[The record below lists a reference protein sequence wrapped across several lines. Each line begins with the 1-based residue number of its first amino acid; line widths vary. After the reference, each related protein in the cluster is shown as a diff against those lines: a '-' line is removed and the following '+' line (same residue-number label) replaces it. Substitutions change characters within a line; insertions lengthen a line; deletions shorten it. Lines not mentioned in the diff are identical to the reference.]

1 MATVVQHGGVRNTAS
16 NRNHVDTAFALS
28 GQRTLESPMQDPP
41 LTSKSTTSTLDA
53 ETYFNSLRSSR
64 TNSVYSFSRMSFSSQ
79 LSQLGSLHLPDGATL
94 SDSIASIPAAPVAA
108 KMLSNAAE
116 QISKWLQKASEVL
129 TGLDAEDDVEWAAAG
144 GREGLSEVDAAVTK
158 FENLINAYV
167 TAIENLQDRRDI
179 SSVFPKDQKELVG
192 QMEAIL
198 AGWDKIR
205 QLLRGVKSQV
215 ELAMEWEELWNHV
228 LGDIGNEMESLFKLV
243 FEMEET
249 RHKATMADTH
259 ANGTSCI
266 DMRELE
272 TIAEES
278 PNIAQTLNHR
288 MSLSQSFGASSPL
301 ASPTLNPPQEDAT
314 LMELFA
320 RMQPLRASL
329 DFLPMRLIEY
339 QRKAKTVLPTGCQEL
354 EDRWKSLEKRW
365 QKLERDAENLRK
377 ELGEDRWVVVFRNA
391 GRQLEKLCDSIERS
405 ITKLQ
410 ESIDL
415 GHQHSDPPTLA
426 KRIESYET
434 KRTHYGP
441 SVERVLAIIEKGV
454 KDRKTY
460 NGEIIKLQRETHKRW
475 ALLEADM
482 KSTDFALD
490 NLNSSRNQQL
500 RDSISTILSTDR
512 SMTESNAATPGSSP
526 ASSVAHGPV
535 GGNKNPAPRYSLNAG
550 YRPASSSDGNL
561 PTQPRRHLSQPISS
575 HPSLPRKS
583 LTSRAASESYSPARG
598 VSPSPHLPLRGTR
611 PSLSSQPQGGP
622 PKPRWKSSYKVE
634 HIDFVA
640 KKPTPVLTP
649 PNPSRRSSMS
659 FRSPSAAG
667 TYTPYQ
673 TPQNLTT
680 AAPSLP
686 HPRLSG
692 SRTSL
697 GHRQTFSSPLRAA
710 ETMPRPTNSRSRTA
724 LSHAAETTPR
734 PQNPRSRTALSQLP
748 TPPTSAIRRQS
759 FLSDLDAV
767 PSPEIDGYKH
777 GSVDEDTPSRARP
790 SRPSTSMGNNS
801 NKRTSMLPLPKRE
814 LAASGISTP
823 NSGLR
828 SGRLSAMR

>member
-1 MATVVQHGGVRNTAS
+1 MQ
-16 NRNHVDTAFALS
+16 
-28 GQRTLESPMQDPP
+28 ESS

-53 ETYFNSLRSSR
+53 ESYFNSLRSSR
-64 TNSVYSFSRMSFSSQ
+64 ANSIYSFSRMSFSSQ

-94 SDSIASIPAAPVAA
+94 SDSIVSIPAAPVAA
-108 KMLSNAAE
+108 KTLSNAAE
-116 QISKWLQKASEVL
+116 QISKWLQKAFEVL
-129 TGLDAEDDVEWAAAG
+129 SGLDAEDDVEWVAAG
-144 GREGLSEVDAAVTK
+144 GREGLSEVDAAVGK
-158 FENLINAYV
+158 FESLINAYV
-167 TAIENLQDRRDI
+167 TAVENLQERKDI
-179 SSVFPKDQKELVG
+179 SSVLAKDQKELVG
-192 QMEAIL
+192 QMEMVL
-198 AGWDKIR
+198 ADWDKSCR
-205 QLLRGVKSQV
+205 LLKGIKSQV

-228 LGDIGNEMESLFKLV
+228 LGDIGNEMELLFKLV

-249 RHKATMADTH
+249 RHKASMADAQTS
-259 ANGTSCI
+259 GTSCI

-278 PNIAQTLNHR
+278 PNVGHTLNHR
-288 MSLSQSFGASSPL
+288 ISLSQSFGTSSPL

-329 DFLPMRLIEY
+329 DFLPMKLIEY
-339 QRKAKTVLPTGCQEL
+339 QRRAKSILPTGCREL
-354 EDRWKSLEKRW
+354 EDRWKSLEERW
-365 QKLERDAENLRK
+365 KKLEGDAENLRK

-405 ITKLQ
+405 IAKLH

-415 GHQHSDPPTLA
+415 GHQHSDPPILA
-426 KRIESYET
+426 KRVENYET

-482 KSTDFALD
+482 KSMDLALD
-490 NLNSSRNQQL
+490 DLNSSRNQQL

-526 ASSVAHGPV
+526 ASSVAYGSIN
-535 GGNKNPAPRYSLNAG
+535 GNKKSAPRHSLNGNHRA
-550 YRPASSSDGNL
+550 ASASNGNL
-561 PTQPRRHLSQPISS
+561 PTQPRRHLSQPLSS
-575 HPSLPRKS
+575 NPAIPRKS
-583 LTSRAASESYSPARG
+583 LTFRASSESYSPARG
-598 VSPSPHLPLRGTR
+598 VSPSPHLPSRSTR

-622 PKPRWKSSYKVE
+622 SRPRWNSSSKIE

-640 KKPTPVLTP
+640 QEPTPVFTP
-649 PNPSRRSSMS
+649 PNPNRRSSMT

-667 TYTPYQ
+667 SHTPKQ
-673 TPQNLTT
+673 MPQNPSI
-680 AAPSLP
+680 AAPPLP
-686 HPRLSG
+686 RSRLSG
-692 SRTSL
+692 SQSSL

-710 ETMPRPTNSRSRTA
+710 ETTPRPGNPRSRTA
-724 LSHAAETTPR
+724 LSQAPETTPR
-734 PQNPRSRTALSQLP
+734 PDNPRSRTALSQLP
-748 TPPTSAIRRQS
+748 TPSTSAVRRQS
-759 FLSDLDAV
+759 FLPDLDATPIAEADDDDDDV
-767 PSPEIDGYKH
+767 VND
-777 GSVDEDTPSRARP
+777 DNTPSRSRS
-790 SRPSTSMGNNS
+790 SRPSTSLGNN
-801 NKRTSMLPLPKRE
+801 RRISMLPLPTRE
-814 LAASGISTP
+814 LASGITTP

-828 SGRLSAMR
+828 SGRMSAMR